1 MIKLPKHLKLA
12 NLPTKIEKLERY
24 FSDYDVNVFIKR
36 DDQTGSELSGNKVRK
51 LEFSIQEALDEGAKT
66 LITCGGIQSNHARA
80 TVAAAAKLGLK
91 SIVVLRRDEEIEP
104 DGNYF
109 LDLLLGAD
117 VRFIGSE
124 EFANRLP
131 EILNEIKAECD
142 AKGEKG
148 YILPVGASNGIG
160 TFGYFKAME
169 EILSQEKELGIEFD
183 TIVAT
188 VGSAGTYAGLL
199 LANKAYNAGKKVV
212 GINVSATAEH
222 FVARTKELF
231 IEASEYLGEKYVA
244 TDDEIHIID
253 GYVGLGYAISQPHEI
268 KFIKDFA
275 RTEGIILDPV
285 YTGKCM
291 YGFSEEMKKG
301 TFKDSKN
308 ILFIHTG
315 GIFGLFPARGEF

>member
-1 MIKLPKHLKLA
+1 MIKLPEHIELA
-12 NLPTKIEKLERY
+12 NLPTKIERLER
-24 FSDYDVNVFIKR
+24 FFADSSVNVYIKR
-36 DDQTGSELSGNKVRK
+36 DDQTGAELSGNKVRK
-51 LEFSIQEALDEGAKT
+51 LEFAIKEAMDEGAKT

-91 SIVVLRRDEEIEP
+91 SVLVLRSDEEVAP

-109 LDLLLGAD
+109 LDLVMGSD
-117 VRFIGSE
+117 VRFVGSE
-124 EFANRLP
+124 DFANRLP
-131 EILNEIKAECD
+131 EILEEVKAECD
-142 AKGEKG
+142 AKGEQG

-160 TFGYFKAME
+160 TFGYFKALE
-169 EILSQEKELGIEFD
+169 EILEQEKELGVEFD

-199 LANKAYNAGKKVV
+199 LANKAYSAGKKIV
-212 GINVSATAEH
+212 GINVSGTAEQ
-222 FVARTKELF
+222 FAVRTKELF
-231 IEASEYLGEKYVA
+231 EEASEYLGEKYEA
-244 TDDEIHIID
+244 EDSDIHIID
-253 GYVGLGYAISQPHEI
+253 GYVGLGYALSQPHEI
-268 KFIKDFA
+268 EFIKDFA

-291 YGFSEEMKKG
+291 YGFSEELEKG

-315 GIFGLFPARGEF
+315 GIFGLFPARGLF